1 MDAMTELFKIAG
13 AVKLPDAA
21 TSTNHGPTLWR
32 LYGDIPWFMIGLLLI
47 AGTRSFTLA
56 DIWRSSLGPLARSN
70 RSMNS
75 ESHSDKSAIANKH
88 HGERAVV

>member
-1 MDAMTELFKIAG
+1 VDAMTELFKIAG

-21 TSTNHGPTLWR
+21 TSTNDGPTLWP

-56 DIWRSSLGPLARSN
+56 DIGGSSLGRLARSN
-70 RSMNS
+70 RTMNG
-75 ESHSDKSAIANKH
+75 ESHSDKSAISSEH
-88 HGERAVV
+88 HEEGADV